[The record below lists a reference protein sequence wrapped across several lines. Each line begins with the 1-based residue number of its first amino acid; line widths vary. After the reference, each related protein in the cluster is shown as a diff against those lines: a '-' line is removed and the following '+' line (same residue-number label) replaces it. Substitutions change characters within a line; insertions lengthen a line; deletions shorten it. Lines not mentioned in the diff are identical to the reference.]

1 MLSICLALID
11 NPSDKEKFTQ
21 IYNTYKDRMFRV
33 AMKVLHNP
41 ALAEETVQD
50 SFLKIAKII
59 SNFSDPVCSE
69 TASLIVI
76 IVRNTSYD
84 CLRKERPGSTVPF
97 DETIETTI
105 PLKMPDIANVLSG
118 GISDIMNIIN
128 DIDRLYSDVL
138 KLKYIYGYSNAEISK
153 LLNISAKNTEMRIY
167 RAKLILKNKLE
178 EKGYETK

>member
-11 NPSDKEKFTQ
+11 DPSDKEKFTQ
-21 IYNTYKDRMFRV
+21 IYNAYKDRMFCV
-33 AMKVLHNP
+33 AMKVLHNS
-41 ALAEETVQD
+41 ALAEEAVQD

-59 SNFSDPVCSE
+59 SNISNPVCSK

-84 CLRKERPGSTVPF
+84 YLRKEKPGSTVPF
-97 DETIETTI
+97 DETIETTV

-118 GISDIMNIIN
+118 GIGDVMDIIN
-128 DIDRLYSDVL
+128 GIDRLYSDVI
-138 KLKYIYGYSNAEISK
+138 KLKYIYGYSNAEISQ
-153 LLNISAKNTEMRIY
+153 LLNISVKNTEMRIY

-178 EKGYETK
+178 EKGYEIK